1 MKPVPPLSQGFDFQ
15 HPLLHEYIL
24 SGLETSANLEV
35 VCSKQ
40 MLLLYLLSLQVFGKK
55 LKDDVVFRDFFALDR
70 SEVILESSFCVRKK
84 QKYGYHTNRPSF
96 LLSDPIFV
104 QNLNR
109 AKIFQVI

>member
-24 SGLETSANLEV
+24 SGLETPASLEV

-40 MLLLYLLSLQVFGKK
+40 LLLLYLLSLQVFGKK
-55 LKDDVVFRDFFALDR
+55 LEDDVVFRDFFALDS
-70 SEVILESSFCVRKK
+70 SEVILESGFCVRKM
-84 QKYGYHTNRPSF
+84 QKYGYHTNRPSV

-109 AKIFQVI
+109 AEIFQVI